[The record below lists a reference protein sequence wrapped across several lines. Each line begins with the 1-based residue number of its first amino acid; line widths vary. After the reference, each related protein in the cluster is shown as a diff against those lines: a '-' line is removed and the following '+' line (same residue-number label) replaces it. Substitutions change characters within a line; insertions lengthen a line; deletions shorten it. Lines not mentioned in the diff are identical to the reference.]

1 MQSPRISKPAFSILM
16 LLIGVVWLAQTLG
29 AMHRV
34 AHAKHFQGHVPQ
46 VEVVA
51 PHPVDALWGD
61 HSNASDCRV
70 FDQNSPDLLGC
81 SQLALTLPFAMP
93 AWGAMALPV
102 RLMLFERFYAAQ
114 GPPVA
119 LK

>member
-1 MQSPRISKPAFSILM
+1 M
-16 LLIGVVWLAQTLG
+16 LLMVALWLAQTLG
-29 AMHRV
+29 VMHRV
-34 AHAKHFQGHVPQ
+34 AHATHFQDHVSYAD
-46 VEVVA
+46 VVA
-51 PHPVDALWGD
+51 PHAVNSLWGD

-81 SQLALTLPFAMP
+81 SQLTLTFPFAVP
-93 AWGAMALPV
+93 TWVAIDLPV
-102 RLMLFERFYAAQ
+102 RMVLFERFYAAQ